1 MTQNLSLAQMSW
13 KLLEYKFAYYQY
25 AHLHPDW
32 KDDMIV
38 PDAEYDALENEYR
51 KLCEEEGVEPT
62 AADMVDFDLSR
73 SCCRIVA
80 LKLSSPK
87 GTSFDSAKRKV
98 KR

>member
-1 MTQNLSLAQMSW
+1 MNVYIVQTTDTRTGRSW
-13 KLLEYKFAYYQY
+13 VEKVFAYES
-25 AHLHPDW
+25 
-32 KDDMIV
+32 
-38 PDAEYDALENEYR
+38 DAEYDALENEYR

-98 KR
+98 KK